1 MLEDYVRL
9 ANTYKENLIM
19 LLISADNR
27 TKCFSGICHVI
38 LDEFRVVSLANENV
52 NERLLRGFFHF

>member
-9 ANTYKENLIM
+9 VDTYKENLIM

-27 TKCFSGICHVI
+27 TECFSGICHVI
-38 LDEFRVVSLANENV
+38 LDEFHVVSLADDNV
-52 NERLLRGFFHF
+52 NE